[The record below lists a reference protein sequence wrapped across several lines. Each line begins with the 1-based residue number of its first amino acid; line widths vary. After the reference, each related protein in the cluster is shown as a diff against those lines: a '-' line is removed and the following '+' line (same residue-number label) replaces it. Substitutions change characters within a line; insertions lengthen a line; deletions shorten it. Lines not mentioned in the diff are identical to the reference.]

1 MDRKRTTLVG
11 GAALAATAVLLSA
24 CSGPADGDDEAAGGS
39 GPVELTINVFGDSFP
54 EELYAQ
60 YEEENPGVTITENRA
75 DYGTHHN
82 NLQARLAAGSGTADV
97 ELIEVGQIAGFIGQA
112 DRFVNFL
119 DEGVDTSQWNDAKI
133 QQASTPDGESLIGL
147 GTDIG
152 GLAICYR
159 TDLFEQA
166 GLPTDRDEVSALWP
180 TWDDYVATGSR
191 FLESAPDGVSWMD
204 GAGHLFTGMLG
215 QEAETFYDTDG
226 EIVVADNPV
235 VREAWDLSVEAIEA
249 GQSAALAE
257 FSPEW
262 NTGFQRG
269 QFATIT
275 CPSWMTAYIRNNA
288 PETEGLWDIATV
300 PGGSG
305 NWGGSFLTVPAAGE
319 NVEEAVKLARW
330 LAAPEQAVAVFET
343 FGNFP
348 SPVDTWDSPAVAEK
362 TDPFFNDA
370 PVGTIFPASF
380 ESLPPQV
387 LGPQSGV
394 IGVTLNN
401 ALNTVE
407 KGEDPDRAWQTALD
421 DIAAATAG

>member
-1 MDRKRTTLVG
+1 MRRKRSTLAG
-11 GAALAATAVLLSA
+11 GAALAATVLLAA
-24 CSGPADGDDEAAGGS
+24 CGGPAGDGDQGS
-39 GPVELTINVFGDSFP
+39 GGGAVELTINVFGDSFP
-54 EELYAQ
+54 ESLYEQ
-60 YEEENPGVTITENRA
+60 YEEENPGVTITENRS

-82 NLQARLAAGSGTADV
+82 NLQARLAAGSGTADIEV
-97 ELIEVGQIAGFIGQA
+97 IEVGQIAGFIGQA

-119 DEGVDTSQWNDAKI
+119 DEGVDTSQWNEAKI
-133 QQASTPDGESLIGL
+133 QQASTPDGETLIGL

-159 TDLFEQA
+159 RDLFEAA

-180 TWDDYVATGSR
+180 TWDDYVATGNR
-191 FLESAPDGVSWMD
+191 FLEAAPEGTSWMD
-204 GAGHLFTGMLG
+204 GAGHLFTGILG
-215 QEAETFYDTDG
+215 QEAETFYNEDG
-226 EIVVADNPV
+226 EVIVAENPV
-235 VREAWDLSVEAIEA
+235 VREAWDISVEAIEA

-288 PETEGLWDIATV
+288 PETEGLWDIASV

-330 LAAPEQAVAVFET
+330 LTAPEQAIAVFEE

-348 SPVDTWDSPAVAEK
+348 SPVDTWDAPEVAEQ
-362 TDPFFNDA
+362 TDAFFNDA
-370 PVGTIFPASF
+370 PVGKIFPTSF

-407 KGEDPDRAWQTALD
+407 KGEDPDAAWQKALD